1 MFVNRQRELNALSAR
16 YHSQNAEFVVVTGR
30 RRVGKTALL
39 SEFAGGKRALR
50 FTAYLDSEESQLRRL
65 SGLLRQIE
73 RPEMSAPAEFSYGS
87 WETLFQT
94 MGAIAAKERLLVIL
108 DEWPYLA
115 GSSRRLASILQ
126 HVWDETLQQSHLM
139 LALSGSYVSVME
151 RGSGAIGFYPIPVRS
166 NLAKPNRSCRKSCAQ
181 VGIALSVLLGKNW
194 RGGMFIKW
202 PRAI

>member
-39 SEFAGGKRALR
+39 GFSTGRRALR
-50 FTAYLDSEESQLRRL
+50 FTAYLDSEESQLQRL
-65 SGLLRQIE
+65 SGLLRQLE
-73 RPEMSAPAEFSYGS
+73 RPEVPPTPEFSYGS

-94 MGAIAAKERLLVIL
+94 MGAIAAQERLLVIL

-126 HVWDETLQQSHLM
+126 HVWDETLQQTHLM

-151 RGSGAIGFYPIPVRS
+151 RDILDQPHALRAAHGATGDS
-166 NLAKPNRSCRKSCAQ
+166 SAGCT
-181 VGIALSVLLGKNW
+181 
-194 RGGMFIKW
+194 
-202 PRAI
+202 